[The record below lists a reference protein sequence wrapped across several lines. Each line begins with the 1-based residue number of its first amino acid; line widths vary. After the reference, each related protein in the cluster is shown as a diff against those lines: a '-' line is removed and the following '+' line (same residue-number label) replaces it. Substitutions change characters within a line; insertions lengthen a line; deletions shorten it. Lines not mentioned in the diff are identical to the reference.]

1 MSASALDPQL
11 SYGTC
16 RPVGDFT
23 RSCRIGEG
31 TYGTVY
37 RAVEKA
43 TGDVVA
49 LKKCVDNHSCN
60 FDYKNRRATSI
71 SLQFE
76 LETIFASLDSSF
88 MASFHNTFSSYSLHS
103 PQHRIILHNEKQ
115 VGFPVTSLR
124 EVRLLRRLSHP
135 NCVSLKDV
143 AVGKGREGVFLVFE
157 YCEHDMAS
165 LCENMA
171 KTFSESEVKGLM
183 VQLLRAVAYLH
194 DNWIVHRDLK
204 LSNLLYNSRGE
215 LKLADFGLARLYGD
229 PPRPMT
235 PKGSF
240 LYDCTTTLLS
250 RRHRKNQRNFLAD
263 ERDSCFFF
271 LLRLCCLFQW

>member
-1 MSASALDPQL
+1 M
-11 SYGTC
+11 
-16 RPVGDFT
+16 
-23 RSCRIGEG
+23 
-31 TYGTVY
+31 
-37 RAVEKA
+37 
-43 TGDVVA
+43 
-49 LKKCVDNHSCN
+49 
-60 FDYKNRRATSI
+60 
-71 SLQFE
+71 
-76 LETIFASLDSSF
+76 
-88 MASFHNTFSSYSLHS
+88 
-103 PQHRIILHNEKQ
+103 
-115 VGFPVTSLR
+115 TSLR
-124 EVRLLRRLSHP
+124 EVRLLKRLSHP

-194 DNWIVHRDLK
+194 ANWIVHRDLK

-240 LYDCTTTLLS
+240 HSTYFGQHHFGISNITVT
-250 RRHRKNQRNFLAD
+250 RNAMVDMHTFCDIA
-263 ERDSCFFF
+263 EH
-271 LLRLCCLFQW
+271 